1 MQLSF
6 SNMLSN
12 LLNGISYGMILFLI
26 ASGMS
31 IVMGIMGITNLA
43 HGVLYMIGAYI
54 GWTIFVQM
62 GMNFWLAILMGA
74 IGAGM
79 LGLLIERVFLKR
91 LYKQVNE
98 QVLLTWGFV
107 YIITNLVI
115 WIWGGRYRLQFT
127 APELYGSLD
136 LGEFSFPLTRVIIT
150 VFGLVVALF
159 LWYLQDKTRIG
170 AIVRAGMDDKE
181 MIEGLGINLALV
193 STGVFFVASFVAGL
207 AGVVGA
213 QLLSTYPGLGTDIL
227 LLTLAVI
234 IVGGIGSIQG
244 SLLGGL
250 LVGLIDTFGKA
261 YFPGLAMF
269 TPYFAMVVILL
280 AKPSGLLGR
289 RA

>member
-1 MQLSF
+1 MDF
-6 SNMLSN
+6 FLSN

-26 ASGMS
+26 AAGMS

-43 HGVLYMIGAYI
+43 HGVLYMLGAYF
-54 GWTIFVQM
+54 GWTIFVEL
-62 GMNFWLAILMGA
+62 GMNFWLAILAGA
-74 IGAGM
+74 LGAGVV
-79 LGLLIERVFLKR
+79 GLVIERVFLKR

-127 APELYGSLD
+127 AEELYGSVD
-136 LGEFSFPLTRVIIT
+136 LGGFSFALTRILIT
-150 VFGLVVALF
+150 GFGIAVALF

-181 MIEGLGINLALV
+181 MIEALGINLGMV
-193 STGVFFVASFVAGL
+193 SSGVFFAASFIAGL

-234 IVGGIGSIQG
+234 IVGGVGSIQG

-250 LVGLIDTFGKA
+250 LIGLIDTFGKA
-261 YFPGLAMF
+261 LFPAFAMF
-269 TPYFAMVVILL
+269 TPYFAMVLVLL
-280 AKPSGLLGR
+280 LKPNGLMGR

>member
-1 MQLSF
+1 MQF
-6 SNMLSN
+6 FLSN
-12 LLNGISYGMILFLI
+12 LLNGVSYGMILFLI

-43 HGVLYMIGAYI
+43 HGAVYMVGAYI

-62 GMNFWLAILMGA
+62 GMNFWLAVLLGG
-74 IGAGM
+74 IGAGV
-79 LGLLIERVFLKR
+79 LGLVIERVFLR
-91 LYKQVNE
+91 HFYKQVNE

-127 APELYGSLD
+127 APELGGTVD
-136 LGEFSFPLTRVIIT
+136 LGEFTFPVTRIVIT
-150 VFGLVVALF
+150 VFGLVIAVVI
-159 LWYLQDKTRIG
+159 WYLQDKTRIG

-181 MIEGLGINLALV
+181 MIQGLGVNLEAV
-193 STGVFFVASFVAGL
+193 STVVFFVGCFVAGL

-213 QLLSTYPGLGTDIL
+213 QLLSTYPGLGSDVL
-227 LLTLAVI
+227 LLALVVI

-250 LVGLIDTFGKA
+250 LIGLIDTFGKA
-261 YFPGLAMF
+261 MFPGLAMF
-269 TPYFAMVVILL
+269 TIYFAMVIVLL
-280 AKPSGLLGR
+280 VKPSGLLGR
-289 RA
+289 KV

>member
-1 MQLSF
+1 MQF
-6 SNMLSN
+6 FLSN
-12 LLNGISYGMILFLI
+12 LLNGVSYGMILFLI

-43 HGVLYMIGAYI
+43 HGALYMVGAYI

-62 GMNFWLAILMGA
+62 GMNFWLAVLLGG
-74 IGAGM
+74 IGAGV
-79 LGLLIERVFLKR
+79 LGLVIERVFLR
-91 LYKQVNE
+91 HFYKQVNE

-127 APELYGSLD
+127 APELGGTVD
-136 LGEFSFPLTRVIIT
+136 LGEFTFPVTRIVIT
-150 VFGLVVALF
+150 VFGLVIAVVI
-159 LWYLQDKTRIG
+159 WYLQDKTRIG

-181 MIEGLGINLALV
+181 MIQALGVNLEAV
-193 STGVFFVASFVAGL
+193 STVVFFVACFVAGL

-213 QLLSTYPGLGTDIL
+213 QLLSTYPGLGSDVL
-227 LLTLAVI
+227 LLALVVI

-250 LVGLIDTFGKA
+250 LIGLIDTFGKA
-261 YFPGLAMF
+261 MFPGLAMF
-269 TPYFAMVVILL
+269 TIYFAMVVVLL
-280 AKPSGLLGR
+280 VKPSGLLGR
-289 RA
+289 KV

>member
-1 MQLSF
+1 MEF
-6 SNMLSN
+6 FLSN
-12 LLNGISYGMILFLI
+12 LMNGVSYGMILFLI

-43 HGVLYMIGAYI
+43 HGALYMVGAYV
-54 GWTIFVQM
+54 GWTIFVDQ
-62 GMNFWLAILMGA
+62 GMNFWLAVVLGG
-74 IGAGM
+74 IGAGI
-79 LGLLIERVFLKR
+79 LGLVMERVFLKH

-107 YIITNLVI
+107 YIITNVVI

-127 APELYGSLD
+127 APELGGSVQI
-136 LGEFSFPLTRVIIT
+136 GEVSFPVTRIVIM
-150 VFGLVVALF
+150 VAGLVIALL
-159 LWYLQDKTRIG
+159 LWYMQDKTRIG
-170 AIVRAGMDDKE
+170 AIVRAGMDDKQ
-181 MIEGLGINLALV
+181 MIEGLGINLELV
-193 STGVFFVASFVAGL
+193 STVVFFVAAFVAGL
-207 AGVVGA
+207 AGVIGA

-250 LVGLIDTFGKA
+250 MIGLIDTFGKA
-261 YFPGLAMF
+261 LFPGLAMF
-269 TPYFAMVVILL
+269 TIYFAMVVVLL
-280 AKPSGLLGR
+280 LKPTGLMGR